1 VNIDLAQFVII
12 MLNGLVIAAN
22 LFVVSAGKSIV
33 YGVSRTS
40 NFAHGSLFMI
50 GAYLAYT
57 LVEALPSGTAW
68 FFLAVALSA
77 CAIGVLG
84 LLIEMSVFRRIYNA
98 PHHLQLIATFGIFLI
113 LRDLTLVIWGPYEL
127 MGPRVPG
134 LASTVRIMGRRWP
147 EYNFVILAASVLLLA
162 VLWLIFHKTL
172 WGVKLRAATQDR
184 EMVAALGVDQR
195 WLFSGVFVLG
205 AVLAGLAGALQIP
218 RTPAHLGMDLDIII
232 QAFAVI
238 VIGGMGS
245 IAGTFIASIL
255 VGIITAVGAVVMS
268 QMSLVLV
275 FILMAAVLVVRP
287 SGLLGKHLGHD
298 WKDPAGNAAPPRR
311 AGNRLRLVWAGFG
324 VLLAAA
330 PLYAGNFGL
339 STLSETMIY
348 ALFAFSF
355 YFMGGPAGMIS
366 FGQAAFFAVGMY
378 TAALLMRDMGVG
390 LLGAL
395 LAGPVCAGLTAALFG
410 FFYVRVNGIRL
421 AMLSLAFGQLIWA
434 VLYQW
439 YAVTNGDNGILN
451 IWPPEWAAGGVAY
464 YYITLVFCGGAI
476 LLMRHIVF
484 APFGYSLRAGR
495 DSPLRAEAVGIDIGA
510 QRWLGFVVSGVFAG
524 LAGVLMVYLKGSA
537 FPAYADVGTS
547 FDALVMALL
556 GGLQSL
562 DGPLFG
568 AVVYRM
574 LKVYLQINFTRWPI
588 VMGAVLVLLAVFLPR
603 GLGGAVES
611 ARAAIARRRVT
622 RPAVAAPP
630 PDALPREP

>member
-1 VNIDLAQFVII
+1 
-12 MLNGLVIAAN
+12 
-22 LFVVSAGKSIV
+22 
-33 YGVSRTS
+33 
-40 NFAHGSLFMI
+40 
-50 GAYLAYT
+50 
-57 LVEALPSGTAW
+57 
-68 FFLAVALSA
+68 
-77 CAIGVLG
+77 
-84 LLIEMSVFRRIYNA
+84 
-98 PHHLQLIATFGIFLI
+98 
-113 LRDLTLVIWGPYEL
+113 

-134 LASTVRIMGRRWP
+134 LAGTIRIMGRRWP
-147 EYNFVILAASVLLLA
+147 EYNFVILAASVLLLG

-205 AVLAGLAGALQIP
+205 AVLAGLAGAQQIP
-218 RTPAHLGMDLDIII
+218 RTPAHLGMDLEIII

-255 VGIITAVGAVVMS
+255 VGVITAVGAVVLS
-268 QMSLVLV
+268 QLSLVLV
-275 FILMAAVLVVRP
+275 FVLMAAVLVVRP
-287 SGLLGKHLGHD
+287 NGLLGKHLGHD

-311 AGNRLRLVWAGFG
+311 AGTRLRLVWTAL
-324 VLLAAA
+324 VLLLAAA

-395 LAGPVCAGLTAALFG
+395 LAGPVCAGIVACVFG
-410 FFYVRVNGIRL
+410 FFYVRVSGIRL

-451 IWPPEWAAGGVAY
+451 IWPPAWAAGGAVY
-464 YYITLVFCGGAI
+464 YYITLFFCGGAI

-495 DSPLRAEAVGIDIGA
+495 DSPLRAEAVGINIAA

-603 GLGGAVES
+603 GLGGALDS
-611 ARAAIARRRVT
+611 ARAAIARRRVSQS
-622 RPAVAAPP
+622 PAASMAPP
-630 PDALPREP
+630 PANALPGEQ

>member
-1 VNIDLAQFVII
+1 MNIDLAQLVII
-12 MLNGLVIAAN
+12 LLNGLVIAAN

-33 YGVSRTS
+33 YGVSRIS

-57 LVEALPSGTAW
+57 LVTAFPSGAGW
-68 FFLAVALSA
+68 FFLAVAISGAAVGL
-77 CAIGVLG
+77 LG

-134 LASTVRIMGRRWP
+134 LASTVRILGRRWP
-147 EYNFVILAASVLLLA
+147 EYNFVILAAAVLLLG

-184 EMVAALGVDQR
+184 DMVAALGVDQR
-195 WLFSGVFVLG
+195 LLFSGVFVLG
-205 AVLAGLAGALQIP
+205 AALAGLAGALQIP
-218 RTPAHLGMDLDIII
+218 RSPAHLGMDLDIIV

-245 IAGTFIASIL
+245 IAGTFLASIL
-255 VGIITAVGAVVMS
+255 VGLITSIGAVVLS
-268 QMSLVLV
+268 QMSLVMV

-287 SGLLGKHLGHD
+287 NGLLGKHLGHD

-311 AGNRLRLVWAGFG
+311 AGPRTRLAWAALAV
-324 VLLAAA
+324 VLAVA
-330 PLYAGNFGL
+330 PLYAGSFGL
-339 STLSETMIY
+339 STLSETLIY

-378 TAALLMRDMGVG
+378 AAALMLRDFGVG
-390 LLGAL
+390 LGAAL
-395 LAGPVCAGLTAALFG
+395 IAGPVCAGLTAAVFG

-439 YAVTNGDNGILN
+439 YDVTNGDNGILN
-451 IWPPEWAAGGVAY
+451 IWPPAWAAGEIRFY
-464 YYITLVFCGGAI
+464 YLTLILCGGAI
-476 LLMRHIVF
+476 LLMRHIIF

-495 DSPLRAEAVGIDIGA
+495 DSPLRAEAVGINIA
-510 QRWLGFVVSGVFAG
+510 VQRWLGFVISGVFAG

-537 FPAYADVGTS
+537 FPAYADVSTS

-588 VMGAVLVLLAVFLPR
+588 VMGAILVLLAVFLPR
-603 GLGGAVES
+603 GLGGAIDS
-611 ARAAIARRRVT
+611 LGATIARRQVT
-622 RPAVAAPP
+622 RPSAL